1 MRSARLA
8 LLLVAT
14 MLFAGCLGGNTAE
27 WGSDGIDVDFSSNEA
42 SITTNLGDGESSIE
56 DLSPIGCNVGEEIY
70 PSKNASDRI
79 KFSGFLSASMLY
91 ESHDPIDGARGMDNA
106 VTAAVAIQAMSEADA
121 NNVKDGEGARIDIK
135 QWNVPLMPDTRAVSY
150 THLTLPTKA

>member
-106 VTAAVAIQAMSEADA
+106 VTAAVAIQSMAKADA
-121 NNVKDGEGARIDIK
+121 NNVKDGEGATIDIK
-135 QWNVPLMPDTRAVSY
+135 PWKEP
-150 THLTLPTKA
+150 